1 MPDLAMCPSTVCSV
15 RKDCM
20 RNWDSR
26 SYAADRDPKIQRWV
40 PDSILSGVGYSEHAR
55 AEDCTWYKPVFHFP
69 KSSLADSMDPNWSS
83 M

>member
-26 SYAADRDPKIQRWV
+26 CLEPDRDPKIQKWV
-40 PDSILSGVGYSEHAR
+40 PPTLRGVGYGPNVR
-55 AEDCTWYKPVFHFP
+55 PEDCAWFKPVHHFP
-69 KSSLADSMDPNWSS
+69 KASLEESFEY
-83 M
+83 